1 MTANAK
7 STKRQGKVLPT
18 LADVDAG
25 RVTLDEYEIAHGEDA
40 PELTEEIMAT
50 ARPISEFPELS
61 NFFKSRGERGPQKAP
76 VKERIGLRLNRDVVE
91 HFRRTGPGWQSRI
104 NDVLED
110 YVKSGRHRAGQ

>member
-7 STKRQGKVLPT
+7 STKGSNLALPT

-40 PELTEEIMAT
+40 PELTDEIMAT
-50 ARPISEFPELS
+50 ARPISEFPELA
-61 NFFKSRGERGPQKAP
+61 NFFKSRGQRGPQKAP
-76 VKERIGLRLNRDVVE
+76 VKERVGLRLNRDVVE

-110 YVKSGRHRAGQ
+110 YVKAREN